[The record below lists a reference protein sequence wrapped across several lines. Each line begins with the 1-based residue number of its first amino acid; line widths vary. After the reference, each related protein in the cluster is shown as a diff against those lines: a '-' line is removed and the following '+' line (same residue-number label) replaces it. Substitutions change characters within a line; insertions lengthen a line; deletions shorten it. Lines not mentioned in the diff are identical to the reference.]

1 MAWKMHDDRE
11 REQFTDKQHQTLSL
25 LVRHMT
31 SKEISRK
38 LGISRHTVDQ
48 RIDAAKRKLG
58 VATRGELAQ
67 AYLRLRQVSEQMTYE
82 ESLIVIPGKNPEQ
95 LTSDEPG
102 DGSMLVDPDWLEEA
116 TLDERHRPYLV
127 GPELLNGDSATIYR
141 IAAIIGIAVLLI
153 VAVLGGITMFVEIS
167 RILAQ

>member
-1 MAWKMHDDRE
+1 MDDNRE

-82 ESLIVIPGKNPEQ
+82 ESLIVIPGENLEQ

-102 DGSMLVDPDWLEEA
+102 VGSMLVNPDWLEEA
-116 TLDERHRPYLV
+116 TLDERHRPYRV

-153 VAVLGGITMFVEIS
+153 VAILGGITMFVEIS
-167 RILAQ
+167 QILAQ